1 MAVEVDARG
10 LACPLPVIN
19 TRNALEEIEEGDITV
34 VIERSEGRQ
43 NVQRFAESQ
52 GCAVEVEEKDGLYY
66 IHIHKE
72 KTEREAAPAQSG
84 DVIFITTDVLGTGN
98 PELGAILMKAFLNTL
113 WDTSP
118 KPQKILFLNDGV
130 RLTVEGSDVLDTL
143 NLLEKEG
150 VEIFS
155 CGTCLEY
162 YGLTDRL
169 RAGQVTNMYDT
180 VDSLL
185 NAEKVIKI

>member
-19 TRNALEEIEEGDITV
+19 TRNAMEEIEEGDITV